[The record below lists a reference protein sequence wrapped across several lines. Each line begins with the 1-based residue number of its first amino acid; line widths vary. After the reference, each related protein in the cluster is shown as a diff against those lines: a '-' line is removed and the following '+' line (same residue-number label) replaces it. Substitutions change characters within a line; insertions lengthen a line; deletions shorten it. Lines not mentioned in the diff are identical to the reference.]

1 MASAAGENS
10 KRRLS
15 NLGTVGVLTEVT
27 QDEYETTNFSPFGVL
42 GRRKSS
48 VPTIGRSQ
56 EKVSPVLG

>member
-1 MASAAGENS
+1 MESTAREKS

-15 NLGTVGVLTEVT
+15 NQGTAGVLTEVT

-48 VPTIGRSQ
+48 VSTVGRSP
-56 EKVSPVLG
+56 EKVHFASA